1 MYTSPAQ
8 FSELNA
14 AAFDTIQTLTQKSIE
29 GIEKLTALNV
39 ATLKNAITDSSEQFQ
54 ALLAAKDPKA
64 FADVATSAGQPN
76 AERITVYG
84 KEVYAIVS
92 ETSGELNKLFEKQ
105 FTENGKKLNAA
116 IESFSKSAPGSEGF
130 VNFFKQAVGAANSAY
145 EQASKATKQAAEY
158 AASNIEAVA
167 TPPARGKK

>member
-8 FSELNA
+8 FSEFNA
-14 AAFDTIQTLTQKSIE
+14 AAFDAIQTLTQKSIE

-39 ATLKNAITDSSEQFQ
+39 ATLKNAITDSSEQVQ

-76 AERITVYG
+76 AERFTVYG

-105 FTENGKKLNAA
+105 FAENGKKLNAA
-116 IESFSKSAPGSEGF
+116 IESFAKNAPGSEGL
-130 VNFFKQAVGAANSAY
+130 VSFFKQAVGAANGAY
-145 EQASKATKQAAEY
+145 EQASKATKQAAEF
-158 AASNIEAVA
+158 AVSNIEAVA
-167 TPPARGKK
+167 TAPARGKK